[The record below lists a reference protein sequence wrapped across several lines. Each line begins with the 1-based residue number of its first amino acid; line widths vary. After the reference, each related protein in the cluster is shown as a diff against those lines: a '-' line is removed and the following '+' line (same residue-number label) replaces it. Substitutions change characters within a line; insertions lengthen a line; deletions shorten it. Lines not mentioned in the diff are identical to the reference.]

1 MGIEKVFDKQL
12 SEEDGYVK
20 YEAAKNGI
28 KLPDPKESIVAPKNG
43 DSVTLT
49 IDEKFKRFRGCD
61 DSCC

>member
-28 KLPDPKESIVAPKNG
+28 KLPDPKSQ
-43 DSVTLT
+43 L
-49 IDEKFKRFRGCD
+49 
-61 DSCC
+61 

>member
-28 KLPDPKESIVAPKNG
+28 KLPDPKESIVAPKMETA
-43 DSVTLT
+43 SRLRLMK
-49 IDEKFKRFRGCD
+49 KFKRF
-61 DSCC
+61 